1 MIYLKHAIVKGHT
14 TLRGTGLVDKDL
26 SELISKAD
34 AVLYAAQ
41 NQEWERV
48 SEKAADWQGMLDSFF
63 ETNTAVLVS
72 EKDRVAL
79 QNLYATNNQV
89 MELVK
94 KARDE
99 TAKRIGV
106 FNLGRKAIHIYDE
119 CHKGQA

>member
-1 MIYLKHAIVKGHT
+1 MIYLKHARVKGHT

-34 AVLYAAQ
+34 AILCAAQ

-63 ETNTAVLVS
+63 KTNTAVLVS
-72 EKDRVAL
+72 EKNRVAL
-79 QNLYATNNQV
+79 RNLYDTNNQII
-89 MELVK
+89 ELVK
-94 KARDE
+94 KARDA
-99 TAKRIGV
+99 TAEKIRE
-106 FNLGRKAIHIYDE
+106 FNLGRKAIHNYGE